1 MSIHPLIIPMKQF
14 TIISCFCALVHIK
27 NKKRTVCR
35 THQFPFMYLSY
46 TFRLS
51 PFFLFSLAP
60 VRYYDPG
67 KQDQADHRQY
77 HSGHNIRCTI
87 SECDRMPALF

>member
-27 NKKRTVCR
+27 KQKKNCMPDASV
-35 THQFPFMYLSY
+35 PFMYLSY

-51 PFFLFSLAP
+51 PFFFVLTEFDFLFT
-60 VRYYDPG
+60 Y
-67 KQDQADHRQY
+67 
-77 HSGHNIRCTI
+77 
-87 SECDRMPALF
+87 